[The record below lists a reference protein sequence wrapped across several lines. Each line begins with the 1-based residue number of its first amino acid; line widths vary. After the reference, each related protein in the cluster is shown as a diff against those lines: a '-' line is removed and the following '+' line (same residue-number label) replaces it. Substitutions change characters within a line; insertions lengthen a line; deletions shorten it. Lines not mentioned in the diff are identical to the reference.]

1 VASTTAHMHR
11 SERQARSDRTPVGI
25 NISLGVVAVLVA
37 MMLAAVL
44 PASAGAWRVVP
55 VAAALVVVGVC
66 TVDPAAVAFV
76 STVAYLLVIGF
87 LVNRYGVLTW
97 HGTPDMY
104 RLLVIAISGLAGLV
118 VGAVWRWTRRPG
130 LLTVPAEWVVEAPRT
145 RTALARINKEE
156 VPGD

>member
-1 VASTTAHMHR
+1 MTGQMHR
-11 SERQARSDRTPVGI
+11 SERRARSDRTPVGI
-25 NISLGVVAVLVA
+25 NIGLGMVAVVAA

-44 PASAGAWRVVP
+44 PASSGGWRLVP
-55 VAAALVVVGVC
+55 VAAALVVVGMC
-66 TVDPAAVAFV
+66 TVDAAAVAFV

-104 RLLVIAISGLAGLV
+104 RLLVIAISGVAGLV
-118 VGAVWRWTRRPG
+118 VGALWRWTRRPG
-130 LLTVPAEWVVEAPRT
+130 RLTVPAEWVVEAPRL
-145 RTALARINKEE
+145 RTALTRINKEE